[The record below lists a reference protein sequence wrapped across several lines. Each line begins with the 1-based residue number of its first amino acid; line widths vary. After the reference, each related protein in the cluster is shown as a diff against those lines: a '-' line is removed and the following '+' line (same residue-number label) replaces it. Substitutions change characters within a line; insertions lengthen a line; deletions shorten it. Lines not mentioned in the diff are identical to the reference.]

1 MRYCFGYCLFDFYD
15 QENSYFYVSGV
26 IWLMF
31 DHGFIR
37 KSFSVVFL
45 ISLIFSTVDNNFCL
59 SKLI

>member
-15 QENSYFYVSGV
+15 QENSYFYVSGI

-45 ISLIFSTVDNNFCL
+45 ISLIFSTL
-59 SKLI
+59 R